1 MNKKQLEIITSFP
14 RKYGY
19 CNYIISVKRVFAVSG
34 STILEQTVSML
45 LDEMEKRKEYNYGNE
60 TKL

>member
-14 RKYGY
+14 RKYRYG
-19 CNYIISVKRVFAVSG
+19 NYIISVKRVFAVSG

-60 TKL
+60 TKI